1 MKITFVTVS
10 APVVRHLIAAEETIL
25 KSAPEAIDL
34 SIYYAVS
41 VFSASK
47 LQKMAEDLAASDF
60 AFIDLMGASPE
71 VGRFVNE
78 GLERCKGQI
87 VPYGNGAREFL
98 RLGDFTAESMK
109 RPAAQ
114 GDAPAKMPD
123 EKAMRKMKA
132 MAETMGKFLPGKM
145 RDMRNYSLLMKYFKV
160 ASFENIYNMLLFIL
174 NQYGGERRCGI
185 AEAPCEVPPI
195 RVLAR
200 EKAPEKPTIA
210 LLHYGHCYPTDT
222 SACVE
227 QLAQKLERVGNVLPI
242 AVSGM
247 TQEVL
252 AELRTILLKEKPD
265 AIVNLMSFR
274 LSAGPMGGDTQAG
287 PALLQE
293 LGAPYLHPFF
303 ISRRTVKD
311 WEASVQG
318 CTTSEVMIS
327 LLLPELDGCIDTI
340 PIGAMSEPTVDAA
353 HDVYT
358 EQLQL
363 IEERADMLCT
373 MVEKQIAL
381 RKKPNREK
389 RVALICYNYPPGE
402 DNLFGGA
409 FLDTFASVS
418 AITKRLAQEGY
429 TLQAQ
434 TEEMLKS
441 HFCAGKAVNSGRF
454 ASGTDGM
461 ILYSVKKYKDSS
473 EITAAWGKAPGEIMA
488 QDKDFLIP
496 GMVTGNVFI
505 GLQPTRGAHEV
516 DASSYHDKSA
526 PPHHQYAAFYQWLRD
541 EFQADAIIHVGTH
554 GTLEFLKGKEAGM
567 SGECYPDR
575 LLSGIVHLYLY
586 YCGNPAEATIAKR
599 RSHAILVGYQPPVF
613 VQSGLYGQLAQL
625 SEEIDNYRQ
634 ALLLA
639 PQSSAEILTRIEAL
653 AQEQNLPTELE
664 ALENELYRINASL
677 IPKGLHVFGTPY
689 TDEEAQSY
697 IDGLKAYASAQN
709 ADLREIAASAKKNRE
724 MQSLMD
730 ALSGQYLP
738 AKAAGDIYRDPQVLP
753 SGYNLYQ
760 FDPKLIPTATAYER
774 GKRIAENTLQAYRK
788 EKGTYPTSVAVV
800 LWGMETSRTQG
811 ETLSQI
817 LAYLGIRPVLSNPWE
832 RQYEIIPLNELGR
845 PRIDVTVNICGFFR
859 DMFPNLIEALS
870 DLFER
875 VAALDETHEENFFK
889 AHTAA
894 LKQMLKNGGYGE
906 EEAQLLSVSR
916 IFGPAA
922 GQYGSGITKYFENH
936 DWESEEQ
943 LGRSFAESLN
953 HVYNRQMHGYKAE
966 TLYHENLR
974 AVDIVSQLRSS
985 NEYEITDLDH
995 YFEFFGGLSK
1005 SVELAKG
1012 AKAAMYITDT
1022 AGDAL
1027 YTETVDKSIAR
1038 GIRTRVLNPKWIDAM
1053 LQHDQHGAQQIA
1065 DRFENVMG
1073 LAATT
1078 GGVEPWIYDE
1088 LNAKYVQDES
1098 VRRRMAGNNP
1108 YAYMKILE
1116 QLTEYSDRGYW
1127 NATPEQLEQIR
1138 NVYLELE
1145 NNLEGTL

>member
-10 APVVRHLIAAEETIL
+10 APVVQHLIAAEKKL
-25 KSAPEAIDL
+25 LQGAPEAMEL

-41 VFSASK
+41 AFTKTK
-47 LQKMAEDLAASDF
+47 LLKMADDLASSDF

-71 VGRFVNE
+71 VICSVSE

-87 VPYGNGAREFL
+87 VPYGNGAREHL
-98 RLGDFTAESMK
+98 RLGELTAESMT
-109 RPAAQ
+109 RSSA
-114 GDAPAKMPD
+114 GGAPVKMPD
-123 EKAMRKMKA
+123 EKAMRKMRS
-132 MAETMGKFLPGKM
+132 MAETMGKLLPGKM

-160 ASFENIYNMLLFIL
+160 ASFDNIYNMLLFIL
-174 NQYGGERRCGI
+174 DRYGDEHRCGT
-185 AEAPCEVPPI
+185 AQEPCEVPPL
-195 RVLAR
+195 RVLSR
-200 EKAPEKPTIA
+200 RKLPERPTIA

-222 SACVE
+222 ASCVE

-242 AVSGM
+242 AVSGI
-247 TQEVL
+247 TKEVL
-252 AELRTILLKEKPD
+252 SELRSILLREKPD

-287 PALLQE
+287 TELLRE
-293 LGAPYLHPFF
+293 LGVPYLHPFF
-303 ISRRTVKD
+303 ISRRTVRD
-311 WEASVQG
+311 WQLSVQG

-340 PIGAMSEPTVDAA
+340 PIGAMSEPVIDQA

-363 IEERADMLCT
+363 IQERADRLCT

-381 RKKPNREK
+381 RQKPNREK

-409 FLDTFASVS
+409 FLDTFASVA
-418 AITKRLAQEGY
+418 AITERLAREGY

-434 TEEMLKS
+434 TAEMLKS
-441 HFCAGKAVNSGRF
+441 HFCAGKAVNSGKYF
-454 ASGTDGM
+454 SGTDGM
-461 ILYSVKKYKDSS
+461 ILYPVAKYKEFPD
-473 EITAAWGKAPGEIMA
+473 ITAAWGRSPGEIMA
-488 QDKDFLIP
+488 QEQNFLIP

-516 DASSYHDKSA
+516 DASAYHDRSA
-526 PPHHQYAAFYQWLRD
+526 PPHHQYAAFYRWLKE
-541 EFQADAIIHVGTH
+541 EFQADAIVHVGTH

-567 SGECYPDR
+567 SGECYPD
-575 LLSGIVHLYLY
+575 LLLGGIPHLYLY

-599 RSHAILVGYQPPVF
+599 RSHAILVSYQPPVF
-613 VQSGLYGQLAQL
+613 VKSGLYGELAQL

-639 PQSSAEILTRIEAL
+639 PQAAADILQRIEAL
-653 AQEQNLPTELE
+653 ADEQKLPREPE
-664 ALENELYRINASL
+664 ALENELYRIRESL

-689 TDEEAQSY
+689 TDEEAEDY
-697 IDGLKAYASAQN
+697 IDGLRGYACAQN
-709 ADLREIAASAKKNRE
+709 ADLQGIADAAKKTHE

-730 ALSGQYLP
+730 ALSGRYIP
-738 AKAAGDIYRDPQVLP
+738 ARAAGDIYREPQVLP

-774 GKRIAENTLQAYRK
+774 GKRIAENTLQVYRD
-788 EKGTYPTSVAVV
+788 EKGSYPTSVAVV

-811 ETLSQI
+811 ETFGQI

-832 RQYEIIPLNELGR
+832 RQYEIIPLEELGR

-859 DMFPNLIEALS
+859 DMFPNLIETLS
-870 DLFER
+870 DQLER
-875 VAALDETHEENFFK
+875 IAALDEPSEKNYLK
-889 AHTAA
+889 AHTLA
-894 LKQMLKNGGYGE
+894 LKQMLTDGGYSE
-906 EEAQLLSVSR
+906 EDAQLLSVSR

-922 GQYGSGITKYFENH
+922 GQYGSGITKFFENH

-943 LGRSFAESLN
+943 IGRSFAESLD
-953 HVYNRQMHGYKAE
+953 HVYNRQMHGYPAQE
-966 TLYHENLR
+966 LYRENLR

-1012 AKAAMYITDT
+1012 AKAVMYITDT
-1022 AGDAL
+1022 AAEAI

-1038 GIRTRVLNPKWIDAM
+1038 GIRSRVLNPKWIDAM

-1078 GGVEPWIYDE
+1078 GSVDAWIYDE

-1098 VRRRMAGNNP
+1098 VRRRMEENNP
-1108 YAYMKILE
+1108 FAYMKILE

-1127 NATPEQLEQIR
+1127 NATPEQLEHIR